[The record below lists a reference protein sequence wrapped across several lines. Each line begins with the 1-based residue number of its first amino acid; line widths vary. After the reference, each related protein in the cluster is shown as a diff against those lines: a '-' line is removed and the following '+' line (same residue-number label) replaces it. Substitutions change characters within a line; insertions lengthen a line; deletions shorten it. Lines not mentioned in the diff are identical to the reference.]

1 MVAIS
6 IMIEGQQGLTWPRW
20 KRLVAEV
27 EALGFAGLFRSDH
40 FTGPNPPDEDALETI
55 ISLGY
60 LADRSERLHFGTL
73 VAPVSFRDPIILAR
87 QALAIDDLSG
97 GRLILGLGAGW
108 QAREHEMFGY
118 PLGDIKTR
126 FARFT
131 EALEIITRLLRDDAR
146 VTFDGRFYRLKDA
159 TFLPRPARPGG
170 PRIMIG
176 GSGPQRTMPLT
187 ARYADWWNGVALDR
201 ATFRKRSGLLD
212 RLLREHGRAPDDV
225 RRTVMRTVYFGTDMA
240 AVERRVAGKLRADL
254 ADKPFEQAVE
264 TLLAEERALIGT
276 PTMLIEQIRADSAAG
291 IEELMLQWFDLDDIA
306 GLCAFATS
314 VLPHVG

>member
-6 IMIEGQQGLTWPRW
+6 IMIEGQQGLNWPRW

-40 FTGPNPPDEDALETI
+40 FTGPNAPDEDALETVT
-55 ISLGY
+55 SLGY

-87 QALAIDDLSG
+87 QALAIDDLSE
-97 GRLILGLGAGW
+97 GRL
-108 QAREHEMFGY
+108 MFGY
-118 PLGDIKTR
+118 ALGDIKTR
-126 FARFT
+126 FARFE
-131 EALEIITRLLRDDAR
+131 EALEIVTRLLRDDAR
-146 VTFDGRFYRLKDA
+146 VTFDGRFYQLKDA

-187 ARYADWWNGVALDR
+187 ARYADWWNGVGLDR
-201 ATFRKRSGLLD
+201 AAFRERSGLLD
-212 RLLREHGRAPDDV
+212 RLLREHGRAPGDV
-225 RRTVMRTVYFGTDMA
+225 RRTIMRTVHFGADLA

-254 ADKPFEQAVE
+254 ADKPFEQALE
-264 TLLAEERALIGT
+264 TLIGEERSLIGT
-276 PTMLIEQIRADSAAG
+276 PDMLIEQIRADGAAG
-291 IEELMLQWFDLDDIA
+291 AEELMLQWFDLDDIE
-306 GLCAFATS
+306 GLRAFATS
-314 VLPHVG
+314 VLPHVN